1 MHFTTQLAALVAALS
16 LCTPAL
22 QAAGFQAREELCL
35 RIGSAPVLIECAD
48 NGFVLS
54 NSAAK
59 SVVSVRL
66 GCVQVN
72 GDTILV
78 HNCGELVACD
88 LPPTVPRLP
97 GPRRV
102 LITGASHGFPDACSS
117 GRLAVVE
124 VTFAD
129 GSSWAAIHDLPCE
142 VRPPN

>member
-1 MHFTTQLAALVAALS
+1 MHFATQLVVLVAAVS

-22 QAAGFQAREELCL
+22 QAAASKAREEPCL
-35 RIGSAPVLIECAD
+35 RIGSAPVLIECGD

-59 SVVSVRL
+59 TVVGVRL

-72 GDTILV
+72 GETILV

-102 LITGASHGFPDACSS
+102 LIIGASHGFPDACSN

-124 VTFAD
+124 VNFAD
-129 GSSWAAIHDLPCE
+129 GSSWAAIQDLPCE